1 MSATDK
7 DKWDKIYQSKQQTS
21 EKKDLSPAY
30 ILQEFQHLLPN
41 QGEALDLACGLGANA
56 LFLAQHNLQTHA
68 WDVSSVAIDKLN
80 QSAKSL
86 KLKIK
91 TEVRDV
97 VTQPPNENSFDVIVI
112 SHFLERQIMPN
123 IISALRDG
131 GLLFYQTF
139 TQARV
144 DDTGPRCKKYRLA
157 KNELLNLCEGLDVIV
172 YREEGL
178 IGDTTSGF
186 RNQALFIGQRNI
198 RTDTSVTNKII
209 DNMQSMLEQGKDNA
223 LLRFS
228 LGNEY
233 LKLKE
238 YEVAIEHLARALKQD
253 PDYSAAW
260 KLYGKALTGADKNIE
275 AIAAYKLGIEK
286 AEKKGDI
293 QAAKEMKIF
302 LKRLL

>member
-1 MSATDK
+1 MSASDK
-7 DKWDKIYQSKQQTS
+7 NKWDNIYQSKQQTS

-56 LFLAQHNLQTHA
+56 LFLTQHNLQTHA
-68 WDVSSVAIDKLN
+68 WDISSIAIDNLN

-86 KLKIK
+86 KLKIT
-91 TEVRDV
+91 TEVRNV
-97 VTQPPNENSFDVIVI
+97 VTQLPNENSFDVIVI

-144 DDTGPRCKKYRLA
+144 DDTGPSNKKYRLA

-172 YREEGL
+172 YREEDI

-186 RNQALFIGQRNI
+186 RNQALFIGQHNM
-198 RTDTSVTNKII
+198 RTDTSVTNEII
-209 DNMQSMLEQGKDNA
+209 NNLQSMLDQGKDNA

-238 YEVAIEHLARALKQD
+238 YEMAIEHLAHALKQD

-260 KLYGKALTGADKNIE
+260 KLYGKALAGADKNIE
-275 AIAAYKLGIEK
+275 AISTYKLGIKK